1 MLRTC
6 ASRSFM
12 SCSKPR
18 IAIIGAGVIGLTVG
32 VCLTARSRLEK
43 VSGFYVV
50 LNIKFSVVIHRAGKL
65 DRGWVGFRD
74 QVNKIS
80 MTRG

>member
-1 MLRTC
+1 MKQLDTGFYSYSQLSTSRDDDLIIIMLRTC
-6 ASRSFM
+6 ACRSFM

-43 VSGFYVV
+43 VISGFKS
-50 LNIKFSVVIHRAGKL
+50 I
-65 DRGWVGFRD
+65 
-74 QVNKIS
+74 
-80 MTRG
+80 